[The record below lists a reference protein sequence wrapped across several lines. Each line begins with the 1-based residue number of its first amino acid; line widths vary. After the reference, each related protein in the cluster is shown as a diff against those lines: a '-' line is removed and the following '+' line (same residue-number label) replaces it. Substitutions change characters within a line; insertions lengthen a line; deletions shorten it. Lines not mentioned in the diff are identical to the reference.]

1 LETASE
7 EYIPAMMEF
16 IQIVTTTAHKA
27 DAEKIARA
35 LVERR
40 LAACVQIGGP
50 ITSCY
55 RWQGQVET
63 AEEWLCA
70 IKTRREFY
78 ERVEAAIKE
87 LHPYQTPEI
96 LATPIIAGS
105 PDYLTWLQEQTQ
117 GERGASA
124 P

>member
-1 LETASE
+1 MTDA
-7 EYIPAMMEF
+7 
-16 IQIVTTTAHKA
+16 IQIVTTTANKA
-27 DAEKIARA
+27 DAEKLARA

-63 AEEWLCA
+63 AEEWLCT
-70 IKTRREFY
+70 IKTRRELY
-78 ERVEAAIKE
+78 ERVDAAIKE

-96 LATPIIAGS
+96 LATQIVAGS
-105 PDYLTWLQEQTQ
+105 PDYVAWLNEQTN

>member
-1 LETASE
+1 MIDAV
-7 EYIPAMMEF
+7 
-16 IQIVTTTAHKA
+16 QIVTTTASKA

-55 RWQGQVET
+55 HWQGQVET
-63 AEEWLCA
+63 AEEWLCT
-70 IKTRREFY
+70 IKTRRDLY
-78 ERVEAAIKE
+78 SQVEAAIQE

-96 LATPIIAGS
+96 LATQVVEGS
-105 PDYLTWLQEQTQ
+105 REYLQWLGDET
-117 GERGASA
+117 A
-124 P
+124 